1 MTNALHPTPLP
12 NHGDGFLS
20 GGRMAGSYTFFE
32 YSHWWSMQSKAL
44 EARIDSM
51 LRTLDVG
58 RTLPQ
63 KIAVRLGFLSENF
76 VEWVRC
82 LGRSYREIT
91 RFKVFGQSKSAHG
104 DTQSSTIHVTC

>member
-1 MTNALHPTPLP
+1 
-12 NHGDGFLS
+12 
-20 GGRMAGSYTFFE
+20 MAGSYTFFE